1 MSPSELPRALGAI
14 AALVVSYA
22 AACWMLT
29 LRAHD
34 LSLPSRLGW
43 LCARLCAL
51 GHRGL
56 FLDHGFGGG
65 GEEAAVEREELMIYI
80 APHDPPG
87 RVIFF
92 ATGGNWRAFN
102 VVLSQAVCIG
112 ALVGKFPFPNA
123 AENGPFDSA
132 THPAPLPK

>member
-43 LCARLCAL
+43 LCALLCAL

-80 APHDPPG
+80 APHDRSRKGNILRDGWQLESLQCCVKPG
-87 RVIFF
+87 RLHR
-92 ATGGNWRAFN
+92 RAGRE
-102 VVLSQAVCIG
+102 VPLSERRREWAIRQRNS
-112 ALVGKFPFPNA
+112 P
-123 AENGPFDSA
+123 S
-132 THPAPLPK
+132 PLPK